1 VRGLAPAVTAVL
13 AACGNHDPQA
23 AQAGIA
29 GPPITEPA
37 ITVSTALAGTQSLT
51 RTLDDS
57 PRSLDP
63 QLSTDIPTQ
72 RVLDDLFEG
81 LVTLSIDG
89 KPIPGVAA
97 SWEHSPD
104 SRTWVFHLRSE
115 ARWSNG
121 APVTAEDFLYSWRRE
136 VDPKT
141 AAGYAQALAPMVNA
155 LDIALGR
162 KPPDTLGVE
171 ANDAHTLTVHLV
183 APTPYLL
190 DLLDQV
196 YLYPVYRPAIERYGD
211 DWVRPEHLVS
221 NGAFTLHEE
230 IIGNRI
236 TLSANPF
243 YWDAAQVRLKS
254 VVYYT
259 MPDRAQSV
267 LRYLA
272 GDLQFTDSFA
282 ASQRPWLKKT
292 LGEQVVNSPWL
303 GTYML
308 AFNFNLPPF
317 RDNVALRR
325 ALIVSVDRAALTQY
339 LKYGMYEPAD
349 TLMPPLSGYQP
360 QHPSWAALS
369 QLERNDLARR
379 LYREAGYSAE
389 HPLRVNIS
397 TSVQGAD
404 ERHYFEAVAGLCH
417 AELGAQVSMDESE
430 YKVLAQNRE
439 LHLLPLFLDT
449 WIGDFADPVNFL
461 QLFYG
466 GTSLNYGGYADA
478 RFDGLLDRAAQEP
491 DNAARYRLLE
501 QSEAVLNDDAAYIPL
516 YYYATR
522 HLIKPYVQGWRSN
535 LLDRNLSRYM
545 YILEHQG
552 R

>member
-1 VRGLAPAVTAVL
+1 MSLAVSRGLVL
-13 AACGNHDPQA
+13 AITALLGACSNHDDPQA
-23 AQAGIA
+23 KIA
-29 GPPITEPA
+29 APQ
-37 ITVSTALAGTQSLT
+37 ITVGTALASAQSVA
-51 RTLDDS
+51 RALDDY
-57 PRSLDP
+57 PRALDP
-63 QLSTDIPTQ
+63 QLTTDIPAQ

-89 KPIPGVAA
+89 KPIPGAAA
-97 SWEHSPD
+97 SWAHSPD
-104 SRTWVFHLRSE
+104 SRTWVFHLRE
-115 ARWSNG
+115 GARWSNG
-121 APVTAEDFLYSWRRE
+121 APLTAEDFLYSWRRE

-141 AAGYAQALAPMVNA
+141 AAGYAQALAPIVNA

-162 KPPDTLGVE
+162 KPPDMLGVE

-211 DWVRPEHLVS
+211 DWVRPEHIVS

-243 YWDAAQVRLKS
+243 YWDAAHVRLKS

-259 MPDRAQSV
+259 MPDRAQAV

-272 GDLQFTDSFA
+272 GDVQFTDSFA
-282 ASQRPWLKKT
+282 ASQRPWLKRT
-292 LGEQVVNSPWL
+292 LGDQVVNSPWL
-303 GTYML
+303 GIYML
-308 AFNFNLPPF
+308 GFNFKLPPF
-317 RDNVALRR
+317 RDNPPLRR
-325 ALIVSVDRAALTQY
+325 ALILAIDRAALTRY

-349 TLMPPLSGYQP
+349 TLMPPLAGYQP
-360 QHPSWAALS
+360 QHPSWAGLS
-369 QLERNDLARR
+369 QLERNALARR
-379 LYREAGYSAE
+379 LYRQAGYSAE

-404 ERHYFEAVAGLCH
+404 ERHYFEAVA
-417 AELGAQVSMDESE
+417 AMWRSALGAEVSLDETE
-430 YKVLAQNRE
+430 FKVLVQNRE
-439 LHLLPLFLDT
+439 LRLLPLFLDS

-461 QLFYG
+461 QLFYSG
-466 GTSLNYGGYADA
+466 SSLNYGGYSDA
-478 RFDGLLDRAAQEP
+478 RFDTLLDRAAQEP
-491 DNAARYRLLE
+491 DNLARYRLLE
-501 QSEAVLNDDAAYIPL
+501 QSEEVLNDDAAYIPL

-545 YILEHQG
+545 YIIEHQG

>member
-1 VRGLAPAVTAVL
+1 
-13 AACGNHDPQA
+13 
-23 AQAGIA
+23 
-29 GPPITEPA
+29 
-37 ITVSTALAGTQSLT
+37 
-51 RTLDDS
+51 
-57 PRSLDP
+57 
-63 QLSTDIPTQ
+63 
-72 RVLDDLFEG
+72 
-81 LVTLSIDG
+81 
-89 KPIPGVAA
+89 
-97 SWEHSPD
+97 
-104 SRTWVFHLRSE
+104 
-115 ARWSNG
+115 
-121 APVTAEDFLYSWRRE
+121 
-136 VDPKT
+136 
-141 AAGYAQALAPMVNA
+141 
-155 LDIALGR
+155 
-162 KPPDTLGVE
+162 
-171 ANDAHTLTVHLV
+171 VHLV

-196 YLYPVYRPAIERYGD
+196 YLYPVYQPAIERYGD
-211 DWVRPEHLVS
+211 DWVRPEHIVS
-221 NGAFTLHEE
+221 NGAFMLHEE

-236 TLSANPF
+236 TLSANPY

-282 ASQRPWLKKT
+282 ASQRPWLKRT
-292 LGEQVVNSPWL
+292 LGDQVVNSPWL

-317 RDNVALRR
+317 RDNPALRR
-325 ALIVSVDRAALTQY
+325 ALIVSIDRAALTQY

-360 QHPSWAALS
+360 QHPSWVALS
-369 QLERNDLARR
+369 QPERNDLARR

-404 ERHYFEAVAGLCH
+404 ERHYFEAVAGMWH
-417 AELGAQVSMDESE
+417 AVLGAQVSMDESE

-439 LHLLPLFLDT
+439 LRLLPLFLDT

-466 GTSLNYGGYADA
+466 GASLNYGGYADA
-478 RFDGLLDRAAQEP
+478 RFDRLLDRAAQEP
-491 DNAARYRLLE
+491 DNVARYRLLE

>member
-1 VRGLAPAVTAVL
+1 MRGLAPAVTAVL

-404 ERHYFEAVAGLCH
+404 ERHYFEAVAGMWH
-417 AELGAQVSMDESE
+417 AVLGAQVSMDESE

>member
-1 VRGLAPAVTAVL
+1 VSRALARGPALALSALL
-13 AACGNHDPQA
+13 AGCGHEDPH
-23 AQAGIA
+23 AGITA
-29 GPPITEPA
+29 PQITLG
-37 ITVSTALAGTQSLT
+37 SALAGTQSLA
-51 RTLDDS
+51 RALDDY

-63 QLSTDIPTQ
+63 QLTTDIPSQ

-89 KPIPGVAA
+89 KPVPGAAA
-97 SWEHSPD
+97 SWEHSAD
-104 SRTWVFHLRSE
+104 SRTWVFHLRRE

-136 VDPKT
+136 VDPRT
-141 AAGYAQALAPMVNA
+141 AAGYAQALAPIVNA

-162 KPPDTLGVE
+162 KPPDSLGVE

-196 YLYPVYRPAIERYGD
+196 YLYPLYRPAIERYGD
-211 DWVRPEHLVS
+211 DWVRPEHMVS
-221 NGAFTLHEE
+221 NGAFTLREE

-236 TLSANPF
+236 TLAANPF
-243 YWDAAQVRLKS
+243 YWDAAQVRLQS
-254 VVYYT
+254 VVYYS
-259 MPDRAQSV
+259 MPDRAQAV

-272 GDLQFTDSFA
+272 GEVQFTDSFA

-292 LGEQVVNSPWL
+292 LGDQVVNSPWL

-308 AFNFNLPPF
+308 AFNFSLPPF
-317 RDNVALRR
+317 RDNAPLRQ
-325 ALIVSVDRAALTQY
+325 ALIMSVDRAALTRY
-339 LKYGMYEPAD
+339 LKYDMYEPAD
-349 TLMPPLSGYQP
+349 TLMPPLAGYEP
-360 QHPSWAALS
+360 QHPSWVALS
-369 QLERNDLARR
+369 QPERNALARQ
-379 LYREAGYSAE
+379 LYQQAGYSAA

-404 ERHYFEAVAGLCH
+404 ERHYFEAVA
-417 AELGAQVSMDESE
+417 AMWRSVLGAEVSLDESE
-430 YKVLAQNRE
+430 FKVLVQNRE
-439 LHLLPLFLDT
+439 LQLLPLYLDS

-466 GTSLNYGGYADA
+466 GSSLNYGGYSDP
-478 RFDGLLDRAAQEP
+478 RFNTLIDRAAQEP

-501 QSEAVLNDDAAYIPL
+501 QSEAVLNQDAAYLPL

-522 HLIKPYVQGWRSN
+522 HLIKPYVQGWHSN